1 MWSTGNNSEDLRG
14 LLASVLFWHKWTLRL
29 APSGTALCQLNA
41 SSCCSCCCPASSG
54 SCCWLMD
61 CLQCE
66 GGGGRAAVG
75 HWINMVQVQTITTQ
89 RRLECTTQFVS
100 VCLLAFIPSPSMH
113 THTHTLGMSFS
124 IIRDEWHTL
133 QNVLDTGQFTFSMP
147 GKMWIGRGR
156 SCLKLLH
163 MDAKCRRREHTG
175 KEGKQDNLC
184 STHVANRLSQW
195 CKGDRACACFCNE
208 GPSGLLRPPRD
219 AEKQRTVFLNVLA
232 YFSIISFFFLFFHSF
247 SIFLIILTMCALFVC
262 FLRVFLFVV

>member
-1 MWSTGNNSEDLRG
+1 MHPP
-14 LLASVLFWHKWTLRL
+14 AAAAAARL
-29 APSGTALCQLNA
+29 APAAL
-41 SSCCSCCCPASSG
+41 

-66 GGGGRAAVG
+66 GERGQSGCGALDQHGAGADHHHTKKAGV
-75 HWINMVQVQTITTQ
+75 HD
-89 RRLECTTQFVS
+89 S
-100 VCLLAFIPSPSMH
+100 VCECLFACLHRQSFYAH

-147 GKMWIGRGR
+147 GKMWIGRGH

-163 MDAKCRRREHTG
+163 MDAKCRRRGHTG
-175 KEGKQDNLC
+175 KEGEQDNLC

-219 AEKQRTVFLNVLA
+219 AEKQRTVFFNVLA

-247 SIFLIILTMCALFVC
+247 SIF
-262 FLRVFLFVV
+262 

>member
-1 MWSTGNNSEDLRG
+1 MWSTGNNSEDLRD

-54 SCCWLMD
+54 SPQLLLANGLLTVWGG
-61 CLQCE
+61 E
-66 GGGGRAAVG
+66 GAE
-75 HWINMVQVQTITTQ
+75 
-89 RRLECTTQFVS
+89 RLWGIGSTWCRCRPSPHKEGWSARLSLWVF
-100 VCLLAFIPSPSMH
+100 VCLPSSPVLLCTH

-133 QNVLDTGQFTFSMP
+133 QNVLDTDQFTFSMP
-147 GKMWIGRGR
+147 GKMWIGRGH

-163 MDAKCRRREHTG
+163 MDAKCRRRGHTG
-175 KEGKQDNLC
+175 KEGEQDNLC

-219 AEKQRTVFLNVLA
+219 AEKQRTVFFNVLA

-247 SIFLIILTMCALFVC
+247 SIF
-262 FLRVFLFVV
+262 